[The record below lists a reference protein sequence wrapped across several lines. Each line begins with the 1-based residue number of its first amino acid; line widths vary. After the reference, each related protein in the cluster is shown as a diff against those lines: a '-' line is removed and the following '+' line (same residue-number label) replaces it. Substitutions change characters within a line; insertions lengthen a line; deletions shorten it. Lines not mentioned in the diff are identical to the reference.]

1 MKNHSP
7 VSATLSAHDV
17 ESYLSGIFNLTK
29 KMPHVRCYRGEA
41 NAAWDLKPSITRGL
55 KPEAESQILS
65 ELLLEVPGEFTAEKS
80 MFDKLVKAQHY
91 GLPTRLLDVSL
102 NPLVA
107 LYFACADPLHAEE
120 DGAVRILDFSSRRV
134 KFADSDTVSLICNLA
149 RLSDNERTHLYRQ
162 RTPSRRWNKKDATA
176 FRKLKPMNRL
186 LQFIRI
192 EKPYFLDKAKPGDL
206 FKYFFVH
213 PAKANRRVI
222 AQSGAFV
229 AAGLLEYRT
238 PEKSKEL
245 TMTKIDIA
253 AAHKLPILKQLDIL
267 NINSRSLFPE
277 IEFASKYIKEKWRI

>member
-1 MKNHSP
+1 MNNHS
-7 VSATLSAHDV
+7 STSGNLTAHDL
-17 ESYLSGIFNLTK
+17 ESYLGRIFKLTEK
-29 KMPHVRCYRGEA
+29 LPHVRCYRGEA

-55 KPEAESQILS
+55 RPGAESQILS
-65 ELLLEVPGEFTAEKS
+65 ELLLEAPGEFTREKS

-102 NPLVA
+102 IPLVA
-107 LYFACADPLHAEE
+107 LYFACADPGYEKE
-120 DGAVRILDFSSRRV
+120 DGCVHILDFSHPRV

-149 RLSDNERTHLYRQ
+149 RLSDNERAQFYRQ
-162 RTPSRRWNKKDATA
+162 RNPSRRWSKTDTLA
-176 FRKLKPMNRL
+176 FRKLKPMRRL

-192 EKPYFLDKAKPGDL
+192 EKPYFLDKAKPSDL

-238 PEKSKEL
+238 PEKSKGL
-245 TMTKIDIA
+245 KLTKIQIP
-253 AAHKLPILKQLDIL
+253 AAHKVSILGQLDIL

-277 IEFASKYIKEKWRI
+277 IEFASKYIKEKWSI